1 MKFAAEIPG
10 DCFQIMFTDRKL
22 KSKIMG
28 QSFEWQPA
36 DGSLVTDTNRK
47 FLWVSG
53 SIARCQLPWKF
64 LTVHEVQILTDS
76 KWCHSFTTVLPKGYL
91 GISYNLMSNLT
102 HESTLLFFRCV
113 NDFLF
118 LISLSPPSPRQNP
131 LHSAAHKVL
140 WLLHFNFVFIFHKT
154 TRVIEQSSKHST
166 INTFFKF
173 ILFTQL
179 YIFF

>member
-53 SIARCQLPWKF
+53 SIVRCQLPWKF
-64 LTVHEVQILTDS
+64 LTVHEVQMLTDS

-102 HESTLLFFRCV
+102 HESTLLSFHCV

-118 LISLSPPSPRQNP
+118 LIFLSPTPDKTHCTVQHIKFYDYCILILCSSSTKQPESLSSLQNT
-131 LHSAAHKVL
+131 V
-140 WLLHFNFVFIFHKT
+140 
-154 TRVIEQSSKHST
+154 Q
-166 INTFFKF
+166 
-173 ILFTQL
+173 
-179 YIFF
+179 

>member
-36 DGSLVTDTNRK
+36 NGSLVTDTNRK

-64 LTVHEVQILTDS
+64 LAVHEVQMLTDS

-91 GISYNLMSNLT
+91 GISYKLMSNLT
-102 HESTLLFFRCV
+102 HKSTLLSFRCV

-118 LISLSPPSPRQNP
+118 LIFLSPTPDKTHCTVQHIKFYDYCILILCSSSTKQPESLSSLQNTVQE
-131 LHSAAHKVL
+131 K
-140 WLLHFNFVFIFHKT
+140 
-154 TRVIEQSSKHST
+154 
-166 INTFFKF
+166 
-173 ILFTQL
+173 
-179 YIFF
+179 